1 MKLLFS
7 LSVLSSN
14 KKSFQICDN
23 HEVLATNQWCKPN
36 AENEL
41 ARAMLR
47 RRPLMP
53 NGNGSP
59 KGQRNARSNLCAKL
73 SLAAISA
80 APYGACGVVGA
91 VAQGFR

>member
-1 MKLLFS
+1 MHRIIL
-7 LSVLSSN
+7 
-14 KKSFQICDN
+14 SFQICDN

-59 KGQRNARSNLCAKL
+59 KGQRNARSNHEV
-73 SLAAISA
+73 LATEREPEGQAQSA
-80 APYGACGVVGA
+80 QQSVC
-91 VAQGFR
+91 